1 MTNGMFMLLFNSPF
15 VDEALA
21 AAPECDDLKKDMIAL
36 ELFLK
41 DQDDHEKNCPKLKWK
56 QPSIDVYKDTLK
68 SQLPEGC
75 KK

>member
-15 VDEALA
+15 EEVQS
-21 AAPECDDLKKDMIAL
+21 APECDELKRDMVAL

-41 DQDDHEKNCPKLKWK
+41 DQDDKDEHCPKLKWK
-56 QPSIDVYKDTLK
+56 QPSIDVYKETLK
-68 SQLPEGC
+68 SQLPKSC